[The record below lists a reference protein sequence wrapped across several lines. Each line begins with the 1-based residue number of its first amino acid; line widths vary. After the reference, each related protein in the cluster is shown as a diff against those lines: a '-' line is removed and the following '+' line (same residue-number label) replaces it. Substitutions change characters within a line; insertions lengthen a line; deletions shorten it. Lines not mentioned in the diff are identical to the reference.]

1 MREALAAL
9 DGQRLTIRAT
19 VLRFSRCIGW
29 AGVRQPTILLGQV
42 AAVDGALLADHLWLH
57 LGKRMADLD
66 LKLGDLIEFSARVAE
81 YRRGLFRLPGEPM
94 TFNTDYGLAFP
105 TKVRLIAH
113 KPMIE
118 EPAPT
123 EEPVKIPP
131 SVVARSRVVSTIG
144 RLWEESGEPPSLPN
158 VFGHAAV
165 APATF
170 FKQVHKLAKSGAIVF
185 QPNGRVFLTAIP
197 TPSLSSEVRA

>member
-1 MREALAAL
+1 MRETLAAL
-9 DGQRLTIRAT
+9 DGQRLTVRAT

-42 AAVDGALLADHLWLH
+42 AAVDGVLLSDHLWLH

-94 TFNTDYGLAFP
+94 TFNTDYGLSFP

-118 EPAPT
+118 EPAPIEGVT
-123 EEPVKIPP
+123 PRP
-131 SVVARSRVVSTIG
+131 SLVARSRLISTIAG
-144 RLWEESGEPPSLPN
+144 LWEEKGEPPTLPN
-158 VFGHAAV
+158 VFSTASV
-165 APATF
+165 PPATF
-170 FKQVHKLAKSGAIVF
+170 FAQMHKLTKAGTVVF
-185 QPNGRVFLTAIP
+185 QPNGRVFLAALATAP
-197 TPSLSSEVRA
+197 THQEVRA